1 MTGGDLDTKLQAI
14 EANLNEIEWLF
25 ASLNEETK
33 RLGESNNS
41 PNPHIDEEKEE
52 IELHKATLERNKSE
66 LVVMLTTMKTSQDF
80 KESIANGN
88 STLKTKITSYEERLE
103 KIQTWS
109 WLRDAAKNWLST
121 VWKWTWKNRLWLLW
135 IWVGVKVV
143 SWLSRD
149 KKQEV
154 PTAAVPTAA
163 VPTAPAV
170 PAVPVATTDQAA
182 PTAATTVIPKT
193 HWYDKIVDRFRS
205 KKMVDKVADKVS
217 DAVVSKI

>member
-1 MTGGDLDTKLQAI
+1 M
-14 EANLNEIEWLF
+14 
-25 ASLNEETK
+25 
-33 RLGESNNS
+33 
-41 PNPHIDEEKEE
+41 
-52 IELHKATLERNKSE
+52 
-66 LVVMLTTMKTSQDF
+66 
-80 KESIANGN
+80 
-88 STLKTKITSYEERLE
+88 
-103 KIQTWS
+103 
-109 WLRDAAKNWLST
+109 
-121 VWKWTWKNRLWLLW
+121 
-135 IWVGVKVV
+135 KVV